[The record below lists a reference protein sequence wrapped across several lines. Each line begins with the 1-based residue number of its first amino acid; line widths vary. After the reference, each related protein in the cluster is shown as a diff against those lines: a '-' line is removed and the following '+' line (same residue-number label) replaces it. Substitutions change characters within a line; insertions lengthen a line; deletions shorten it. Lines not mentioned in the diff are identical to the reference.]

1 VDLLVCAC
9 QHLFSLPQT
18 TWRAAVAAH
27 IYMSHIL
34 PVFRVFIALEEDA
47 QLLALASAG
56 TTSLSAVENETILHS
71 RVHAGQIQVRLI
83 SHSYWCFPFEIR
95 CVNRR
100 FFAHC

>member
-34 PVFRVFIALEEDA
+34 PVFRVFVALEEDA
-47 QLLALASAG
+47 QLMALASAG
-56 TTSLSAVENETILHS
+56 GNLTAVENETIQHS
-71 RVHAGQIQVRLI
+71 GVHTGQIQV
-83 SHSYWCFPFEIR
+83 SC
-95 CVNRR
+95 
-100 FFAHC
+100 A